1 MDEQSRLKILEKLEG
16 KEFINYINKLSIN
29 SVLVF
34 GSVITDEFNE
44 ESDVDIAILGKS
56 KFNMT
61 EILRLESFLE
71 DLLVRSID
79 VIDLKSENLDIF
91 IKINIL
97 NNGEII
103 YSTDDNEALE
113 DLKEKLDWYYRENE
127 NYFEC
132 RKRDLLSWMK
142 KDCLK

>member
-1 MDEQSRLKILEKLEG
+1 MKEKQLEILRRLSE
-16 KEFINYINKLSIN
+16 KEFIDYVKKLSID
-29 SVLVF
+29 SILIF
-34 GSVITDEFNE
+34 GSTITEEFNE

-56 KFNMT
+56 KFNLT

-71 DLLVRSID
+71 DLLERSID

-97 NNGEII
+97 NNGEIL

-113 DLKEKLDWYYRENE
+113 ALKEKVDWYYRENE

-132 RKRDLLSWMK
+132 RKRDLLS
-142 KDCLK
+142 

>member
-1 MDEQSRLKILEKLEG
+1 MKEEQLEILRLLSER
-16 KEFINYINKLSIN
+16 EFIDYVSKISID
-29 SVLVF
+29 SILVF

-56 KFNMT
+56 KLSLT

-71 DLLVRSID
+71 DLLERSID
-79 VIDLKSENLDIF
+79 VIDLKSKNLDVF

-103 YSTDDNEALE
+103 YSTDKNMSLE
-113 DLKEKLDWYYRENE
+113 YLKEELDWYYRENE
-127 NYFEC
+127 HYFEC
-132 RKRDLLSWMK
+132 RKRDLL
-142 KDCLK
+142 L

>member
-1 MDEQSRLKILEKLEG
+1 MKEEQLEILERLSE
-16 KEFINYINKLSIN
+16 KEFIDYVSKISID
-29 SVLVF
+29 SILVF
-34 GSVITDEFNE
+34 GSAITEEFNE

-71 DLLVRSID
+71 DLLERSID

-103 YSTDDNEALE
+103 YSTDNNRSLE
-113 DLKEKLDWYYRENE
+113 DLKEGMDWYYRENE
-127 NYFEC
+127 HYFEC
-132 RKRDLLSWMK
+132 RKRDLLSWIE
-142 KDCLK
+142 KDYLK